1 MFFPLDELD
10 KKFEDGLFYLSES
23 EHMLIKKA
31 LNFYL
36 KEKQYKNNQE
46 WNDIL
51 NLYGD
56 LKTSDASKE
65 IDKEWL

>member
-1 MFFPLDELD
+1 
-10 KKFEDGLFYLSES
+10 
-23 EHMLIKKA
+23 MLIKKA